1 MMNLDPSLSI
11 PTESSVGKEAIERL
25 AAIVASSDDAIF
37 AKDLDGIIT
46 HWNRGA
52 EKIFGYTAQEA
63 VGQKINFLLP
73 PGHLEKETLYL
84 NRILAGEAIDHF
96 ALELI
101 RKDGKHIT
109 VSTNVSPIFDP
120 IGKVVGVSRIARD
133 ITEQQKAYEAL
144 IEGNKELLLQKEE
157 KAKRAEELNI
167 ANEEK
172 AKRVDELFIANQEK
186 SKRVDELIIANQEL
200 EFQTEEK
207 AKRAAELLIAKEEKL
222 KLEASNVE
230 KLHHSLM
237 DTIGIAREL
246 GELRDPYTAGH
257 ERHVGDLAKEIA
269 AQMGLDEHTQ
279 EGLKIA
285 GYLHDIGKVIV
296 PEAILSKPTKL
307 TTSEYNLIK
316 DHVNAG
322 YNLLKQVSFP
332 WNISRPI
339 LEHHE
344 RLDGSGYPN
353 HLIGEAISLEG
364 RIMAVA
370 DVVDAMSAHRPYRPA
385 LGMDAAL
392 AEIEG
397 GRGKIYDEKVVD
409 ACLVLFREKGYAINA
424 TLA

>member
-1 MMNLDPSLSI
+1 MNRDPSLSI

-37 AKDLDGIIT
+37 AKDMNGIIT

-52 EKIFGYTAQEA
+52 EKIFGYTAKEA
-63 VGQKINFLLP
+63 VGKKINFLLP
-73 PGHLEKETLYL
+73 PGHLEQETHYL

-101 RKDGKHIT
+101 RKDGKHII
-109 VSTNVSPIFDP
+109 VSTNVSPIFDAL
-120 IGKVVGVSRIARD
+120 GKVVGVSRIARD
-133 ITEQQKAYEAL
+133 ITEQQRAYEAL

-157 KAKRAEELNI
+157 KAKRAEELHI
-167 ANEEK
+167 ANQEK

-186 SKRVDELIIANQEL
+186 SKRVDELIIANREL
-200 EFQTEEK
+200 KYQTEEK
-207 AKRAAELLIAKEEKL
+207 AKRAAELLIANEEKL

-230 KLHHSLM
+230 KLHRSLM

-269 AQMGLDEHTQ
+269 AEMGLDEHAQ
-279 EGLKIA
+279 MGLKIA
-285 GYLHDIGKVIV
+285 GYLHDIGKIVV

-307 TTSEYNLIK
+307 STAEYNLIK
-316 DHVNAG
+316 DHVKSG
-322 YNLLKQVSFP
+322 YDLLQHVSFP
-332 WNISRPI
+332 WDISRPI

-344 RLDGSGYPN
+344 RIDGSGYPN
-353 HLIGEAISLEG
+353 SLVGDQISLEG

-392 AEIEG
+392 TEIKG
-397 GRGKIYDEKVVD
+397 GRGRIYDEKVVD
-409 ACLVLFREKGYAINA
+409 ACITLFREKGYAIPTA
-424 TLA
+424 LG